1 MAIYFYLPRE
11 PNGWLS
17 NFSPHGV
24 ALDDAVWPTVE
35 HYFQAAKFVTH
46 QIPPTP
52 TPSGARRARATPPTW
67 AARDRR
73 HPLRADWEQVK
84 EDVMRRAVRQ
94 KFESHA
100 EIAAL
105 LLDSGDE
112 ELVEASPV
120 DSYWGAGQ
128 DGSGRNRLG
137 HILMEVRAALR
148 ALHALPPSVVQ
159 EAPTSSPRKRRK

>member
-1 MAIYFYLPRE
+1 MPIYFYLPRE

-24 ALDDAVWPTVE
+24 ALDGAFWPTVE
-35 HYFQAAKFVTH
+35 HCFQAAKFVTTDPAH
-46 QIPPTP
+46 ADAI
-52 TPSGARRARATPPTW
+52 RRATRPRD
-67 AARDRR
+67 AADMGRDRR

-84 EDVMRRAVRQ
+84 EDVMRRAVRC

-100 EIAAL
+100 EIRAL

-120 DSYWGAGQ
+120 DFYWGAGQ

-137 HILMEVRAALR
+137 HILMEVRAALQ

-159 EAPTSSPRKRRK
+159 EAPTPSPRKRRN